1 MTDPLTLYSFTGVL
15 FAAGLFVLWYL
26 RSLTTSKIVLLLFTL
41 DISLTIEAAFYS
53 DIVLIA
59 VLHVI
64 TIPAFFGLIYLDLV
78 KQHNSDFRCFVCEK
92 MIKDSE
98 NIQSIKRYINGT
110 RKDVT
115 VHTDCISLDQKHR
128 KTFSKNAFRKGI
140 PE

>member
-1 MTDPLTLYSFTGVL
+1 M
-15 FAAGLFVLWYL
+15 WYL
-26 RSLTTSKIVLLLFTL
+26 GMITTSKIVLLLFIL

-92 MIKDSE
+92 IIKDSE
-98 NIQSIKRYINGT
+98 KIQIVKRYVDGKK
-110 RKDVT
+110 KDVA
-115 VHTDCISLDQKHR
+115 VHTDCISLDQRQR
-128 KTFSKNAFRKGI
+128 KAFSKNAFRKGI